1 MFSSTCPFV
10 RDYWHCVTGLLLS
23 LLFLSLVQD
32 KEAAAAVAQV
42 PLVLAQ
48 AAQLAVAW
56 TLQTMPVVEVA
67 QICWALA
74 AAG

>member
-1 MFSSTCPFV
+1 
-10 RDYWHCVTGLLLS
+10 
-23 LLFLSLVQD
+23 
-32 KEAAAAVAQV
+32 VAEVAPV

-48 AAQLAVAW
+48 VVQLAVAW
-56 TLQTMPVVEVA
+56 TPQTMPVVEVA